1 MGFLGETPDGA
12 VTDHQE
18 KLLRP
23 KVRVKS
29 SQSKKKKIKA
39 EAKICLK
46 ARGREDVLENK
57 KFSCVVMEES
67 ELTGLYVSLAKQRLE
82 PEVNWEL
89 LRVLRKIIG

>member
-1 MGFLGETPDGA
+1 MGSWEQTDGELCTVGFLGETPDAAG
-12 VTDHQE
+12 TDHQE

-29 SQSKKKKIKA
+29 SQQQQQQKVTEGEFEA

-46 ARGREDVLENK
+46 ARGREGVLEN

-67 ELTGLYVSLAKQRLE
+67 ELTGLCV
-82 PEVNWEL
+82 L
-89 LRVLRKIIG
+89 L